1 MCPEFPIPVLSHC
14 AGKSRLY
21 NNVAVWVRTR
31 PLTGLSAMR
40 GCERDGEANSKTVLV
55 GRFLPVARMA
65 FGRNA
70 WQWNSPRSVSLPR
83 GRVAWRSPVARTTGK
98 RQNTPP
104 ACSIARAFRQDWF
117 FHSFRGRQLSS
128 CWNLKAFTWP
138 QRSKSRVWKRARARE
153 REWAPPCARA
163 VCERESTRS
172 SGRVFRFKCLRS
184 VCPSPFFWHCC
195 SFAHSLFFG
204 ARVQSLLARNGC
216 SAVARIPL
224 KVRACVCVSDPLP
237 PVKKWK
243 KQQ

>member
-40 GCERDGEANSKTVLV
+40 GCERDGEAASKTVLV

-70 WQWNSPRSVSLPR
+70 WQWNSPRSVPLPR

-153 REWAPPCARA
+153 RESELPRVPEPCASERARAPPA
-163 VCERESTRS
+163 VCFVSNACVPS
-172 SGRVFRFKCLRS
+172 VPVRFFGTVVHSLIHSFLALACSRCSL
-184 VCPSPFFWHCC
+184 VTVVPPSPE
-195 SFAHSLFFG
+195 S
-204 ARVQSLLARNGC
+204 R
-216 SAVARIPL
+216 
-224 KVRACVCVSDPLP
+224 
-237 PVKKWK
+237 
-243 KQQ
+243 